1 MRVGFPPSRHL
12 ELTHQAHVEE
22 DTLHLTHILPRQPP
36 HEQAHATLATLL
48 VLNPELL
55 GDAPVKLVGVG
66 HAPDLLPG
74 EHWPCLEPALTKS
87 FADLELLPVR
97 RLLSLLLP
105 ARLLVPPLG
114 RFGALVCLLHA
125 RLRLEPRRLRLL
137 HHLLH
142 ALSLFEFVVGAG
154 FRRLLRR
161 LRQFGRLLGPLD
173 LGVFLCDTS
182 ASHHRLHM
190 RVHLRNALRPWSGQ
204 RLQLHLHLL
213 HPPIRNLRL
222 ASFHPLHLAL
232 VDPRQPRGAFT
243 SGCRIRSRSACSR
256 CGY

>member
-36 HEQAHATLATLL
+36 HEQAHCARNGSSYSRRIVAFFHTRRRWQRGVATREEGGSRARGLDARAILTATLATLL

-105 ARLLVPPLG
+105 ARLLVPEAG
-114 RFGALVCLLHA
+114 ESHA
-125 RLRLEPRRLRLL
+125 KG
-137 HHLLH
+137 
-142 ALSLFEFVVGAG
+142 GAG
-154 FRRLLRR
+154 
-161 LRQFGRLLGPLD
+161 
-173 LGVFLCDTS
+173 
-182 ASHHRLHM
+182 
-190 RVHLRNALRPWSGQ
+190 N
-204 RLQLHLHLL
+204 
-213 HPPIRNLRL
+213 
-222 ASFHPLHLAL
+222 
-232 VDPRQPRGAFT
+232 
-243 SGCRIRSRSACSR
+243 RSRA
-256 CGY
+256 